1 MFNTII
7 KRIKE
12 STGQMQHRM
21 IEITQTEKQGKT
33 GKKWWKNENFMTSE
47 SWKKDEKERRIKK
60 Y

>member
-33 GKKWWKNENFMTSE
+33 GKKMM
-47 SWKKDEKERRIKK
+47 KK
-60 Y
+60 